1 MQTETKS
8 NNKKRNWGWILLAI
22 GILCGLSKGPE
33 YFNQDAALKA
43 KLDSVS
49 MQTVMELNLT
59 DKQNQDALR
68 ANIKEDAGIGL
79 VICSIFAV
87 VGASLLFIHYK
98 TKRG

>member
-1 MQTETKS
+1 
-8 NNKKRNWGWILLAI
+8 
-22 GILCGLSKGPE
+22 
-33 YFNQDAALKA
+33 
-43 KLDSVS
+43 